1 MADNGQIDNVYLNF
15 EVGGNA
21 NDEFDKMDK
30 CLENIENNAKEAIEA
45 LESFAN
51 ISKIDVL
58 NKKLENVNK
67 SLDEAVT
74 KNKGLDDSGVLGDLT
89 KRFSLNDKP
98 AKEQSKVAQVTAE
111 TEAEWA
117 SVLEKVSTEE
127 GRLALKIEQVT
138 KATLEQRAQGK
149 LTDEQFSS
157 RAEKVTK
164 LINKLEELRM
174 VAKQDALKA

>member
-30 CLENIENNAKEAIEA
+30 GLENIENNAKEAIEA

-89 KRFSLNDKP
+89 KRFSLVDKL
-98 AKEQSKVAQVTAE
+98 AKETRRSAGYYYNLLLEEYLDDLEDIYLSQKILADIKSGK
-111 TEAEWA
+111 
-117 SVLEKVSTEE
+117 EKVYDWSDVKEM
-127 GRLALKIEQVT
+127 GNV
-138 KATLEQRAQGK
+138 
-149 LTDEQFSS
+149 
-157 RAEKVTK
+157 
-164 LINKLEELRM
+164 
-174 VAKQDALKA
+174 

>member
-30 CLENIENNAKEAIEA
+30 GLENIENNAKEAIEA

-89 KRFSLNDKP
+89 KRFSLVDKIIITP
-98 AKEQSKVAQVTAE
+98 MLHNAILNLNFFAPLTHLPTWRCNSIANSLFAIAVYILYHNFCHL
-111 TEAEWA
+111 
-117 SVLEKVSTEE
+117 SI
-127 GRLALKIEQVT
+127 ALCKIFF
-138 KATLEQRAQGK
+138 AML
-149 LTDEQFSS
+149 F
-157 RAEKVTK
+157 
-164 LINKLEELRM
+164 
-174 VAKQDALKA
+174 

>member
-30 CLENIENNAKEAIEA
+30 GLENIENNAKEAIEA

-89 KRFSLNDKP
+89 KRFSLNDNL
-98 AKEQSKVAQVTAE
+98 AKETAKTKPISEAVYQTAE
-111 TEAEWA
+111 NAI
-117 SVLEKVSTEE
+117 EKVSTEV
-127 GRLALKIEQVT
+127 GRLEEVLRVSVHRLAELKSQ
-138 KATLEQRAQGK
+138 
-149 LTDEQFSS
+149 S
-157 RAEKVTK
+157 
-164 LINKLEELRM
+164 
-174 VAKQDALKA
+174 